1 MSGYRNEWVE
11 KNDKSGTKSG
21 KVYMFLA
28 ALSKKFLQVTHSAAV
43 ASYEYVGLGDRNA
56 ADQAAV
62 NAMRKTFQKMLIKGR
77 VVIGEGERDSAP
89 MLYIGEK
96 VGAWG
101 ENHSVCDIA
110 VDPLEGTNLCA
121 KALRGALSV
130 LAVSEEGS
138 LFNAPDVYM
147 EKIACG
153 PKAKGT
159 INLDQSPEENIKK
172 VAEALNKNISDI
184 VVAVL
189 DRPRHKKLIQSIYG
203 VGARI
208 YLIEDGDLS
217 ASILTSWDSDEE
229 NIPVDLMMGSGGAP
243 EGVLSASALKCLG
256 GDFQGRLVFQNE
268 EEKNRAIKIG
278 VKKIDKIYNRD
289 ELVKKP
295 VIFCATGVTSGALVK
310 RVRKSDRQVETESLY
325 LNSLTGECSKISMV
339 TERVK

>member
-1 MSGYRNEWVE
+1 MTNV
-11 KNDKSGTKSG
+11 T
-21 KVYMFLA
+21 MLA
-28 ALSKKFLQVTHSAAV
+28 SLSKEFLRVTHLAAV

-62 NAMRKTFQKMLIKGR
+62 NAMRKAFQKIPIKGR
-77 VVIGEGERDSAP
+77 IVIGEGERDSAP
-89 MLYIGEK
+89 MLYIGEE

-101 ENHSVCDIA
+101 ENHSECDIA

-121 KALRGALSV
+121 KALGGALSV
-130 LAVSEEGS
+130 LAVSEKGS

-159 INLDQSPEENIKK
+159 IDLSQSPKENIKK
-172 VAEALNKNISDI
+172 VAEALDKNISDI
-184 VVAVL
+184 TVAVL
-189 DRPRHKKLIQSIYG
+189 DRSRHKKLIQSIYKI
-203 VGARI
+203 GARI

-217 ASILTSWDSDEE
+217 ASILTSWSGNQE
-229 NIPVDLMMGSGGAP
+229 NVPVDLIMGSGGAP

-268 EEKNRAIKIG
+268 EEKNRAMKMG
-278 VKKIDKIYNRD
+278 VTEIDKVYSRD

-295 VIFCATGVTSGALVK
+295 VMFCATGVTGGALVK
-310 RVRKSDRQVETESLY
+310 RVMKTVRQVETESLY
-325 LNSLTGECSKISMV
+325 MNSETQECSKISIV
-339 TERVK
+339 TEIEK